1 MKKTLLIAVAAFA
14 LIFTA
19 CNKADVQDVVKG
31 MTLSASVDATKAT
44 IAPSGSK
51 RAFSWETGDQVNVT
65 APAPSGGPF
74 IFTKP
79 ATGDFYS
86 ADAVSASGTWT
97 AYYPTTYDG
106 GKLTASFFV
115 KQDGTLESAMEK
127 YCMTGSCVSDGSPK
141 LSIKMNP
148 QFAIL
153 EFTNQYP
160 YVSSNIWFS
169 LGDEDTKY
177 ILTEGLRG
185 SYSGV
190 IYHFV
195 VPAGD
200 YITIYFSE
208 TNNCIVDHRLVS
220 AGTVITLT
228 GVEPS
233 PW

>member
-51 RAFSWETGDQVNVT
+51 RAFSWETDDQVKVT
-65 APAPSGGPF
+65 APSGKF
-74 IFTKP
+74 TFTKP
-79 ATGDFYS
+79 ASGDFYS
-86 ADAVSASGTWT
+86 ADAVPASGTWT
-97 AYYPTTYDG
+97 AYYPTTYG
-106 GKLTASFFV
+106 GGDLDASFFQN
-115 KQDGTLESAMEK
+115 QDGTLESAMKK
-127 YCMTGSCVSDGSPK
+127 YCMTGSCESDGSSK

-148 QFAIL
+148 KVAIL
-153 EFTNQYP
+153 EFTNQYYYAP
-160 YVSSNIWFS
+160 SNIWFS
-169 LGDEDTKY
+169 LGDEYDKKY
-177 ILTEGLRG
+177 KLTTTSLPG
-185 SYSGV
+185 SFAGK

-200 YITIYFSE
+200 YITIYFVDM
-208 TNNCIVDHRLVS
+208 NNSIVNHKLVS

-228 GVEPS
+228 GKDPS